1 MPRPWP
7 WPFAFGAGLCAALGA
22 RSARAEPPPDVAGA
36 VAEYVRAHGDR
47 PIVGTRV
54 EGLQRTRPAVVEQ
67 WLTCRV
73 GALLSS
79 CDLPEI
85 RDRIYR
91 LAIFRRADVTL
102 VDAPGGVE
110 IVITIVEKRSLY
122 PVPALWY
129 TPGTELAGLV
139 LAEANLFGFN
149 KGLAAGGV
157 ISNRGWYT
165 IAAYSDPNVALTNGW
180 GSLRLLYGSG
190 TVENDAPD
198 GSILQ
203 SFHMRRFDLEYV
215 VGWTFWD
222 RLSPA
227 LTGGVRSA
235 RVGSVS
241 VPGDEAATDASVV
254 MQGFALT
261 YSDRRFRD
269 RFDEGLRASVEVQHA
284 FPALRGTAAY
294 DTAILDLKYARRAV
308 LDGFWELHAH
318 AFFGALP
325 PVFEERLGGLDG
337 SRTIRGSGLVAA
349 DRFASASLELQV
361 PLVRVSLGTMSAVG
375 FAEIGRYARGEEAA
389 NVYGGPGVGLRF
401 YLRDV
406 AIPAFGADLGYD
418 VASKRLAIS
427 VAIGYRPLR

>member
-1 MPRPWP
+1 MVRSRS
-7 WPFAFGAGLCAALGA
+7 WPFAIGAGLSVALA
-22 RSARAEPPPDVAGA
+22 MRSVRAEPAADVERA
-36 VAEYVRAHGDR
+36 VADYVREHGDR
-47 PIVGTRV
+47 PITGTRV
-54 EGLQRTRPAVVEQ
+54 VGLKRTRPAVVEQ

-73 GALLSS
+73 GAPLSS
-79 CDLPEI
+79 CDLPQI
-85 RDRIYR
+85 RERIYR

-102 VDAPGGVE
+102 VDGPGGVE
-110 IVITIVEKRSLY
+110 IVITIVEKWSFY

-129 TPGTELAGLV
+129 TPGTALGGLV

-149 KGLAAGGV
+149 KGLAVGGV
-157 ISNRGWYT
+157 VSNRGWYT
-165 IAAYSDPNVALTNGW
+165 LAAYNDPNIALTNGW

-198 GSILQ
+198 GSIVQ
-203 SFHMRRFDLEYV
+203 SFKMKRFDLEYV
-215 VGWTFWD
+215 LGWTFWD

-235 RVGSVS
+235 RIRSVE
-241 VPGDEAATDASVV
+241 VPGDEAATDASVI

-269 RFDEGLRASVEVQHA
+269 RFDEGLRVGAEVQHA
-284 FPALRGTAAY
+284 FPALRGTAGY
-294 DTAILDLKYARRAV
+294 DAAILDLKYARRAV
-308 LDGFWELHAH
+308 LGGFWELHAH

-337 SRTIRGSGLVAA
+337 SRTIPGSGLVAA
-349 DRFASASLELQV
+349 DRHASASLEMQV
-361 PLVRVSLGTMSAVG
+361 PVVSVSLGTISAVAFG
-375 FAEIGRYARGEEAA
+375 EVGRYARGEGPAS
-389 NVYGGPGVGLRF
+389 VYGGPGVGVRF

-418 VASKRLAIS
+418 VASKRIAVS